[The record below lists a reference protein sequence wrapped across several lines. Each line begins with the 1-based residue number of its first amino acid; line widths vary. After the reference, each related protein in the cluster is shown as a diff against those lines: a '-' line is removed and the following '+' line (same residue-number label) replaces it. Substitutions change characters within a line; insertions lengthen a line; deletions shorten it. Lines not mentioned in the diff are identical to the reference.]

1 MPDKIITRMGDGARV
16 EMSPEQVKEDIL
28 VGTQDAAE
36 RGKIPELNSD
46 ELEQLFEI
54 FADTNRIVAVKPGE
68 EVITTDDGASMT
80 LIGDQADGG
89 IDLPM
94 SYLQS
99 ILAYERV
106 CCADTAGVGHVD
118 YSCKPVKPIVN
129 YEKQKYYSVNQA
141 TTVPLIYGTQ
151 PNLGLYFQP
160 DGAFPNPSELLPA
173 GHIKE
178 AQEAQEAAAEQLR
191 NDLVFIARNLYQVG
205 CDGFN
210 FDTVASA
217 GDADFFAALQAIR
230 ELKEIAPKMA
240 IELGMSSEFVLGL
253 HGEIT
258 FDGVRLAGMY
268 PHDQIK
274 MAEAVGADIFGPA
287 VNVKTTQSTPWN
299 LARAVTFVKET
310 VKVANI
316 PVHPNVGMGV
326 CGIPMME
333 QTPIDSVTRVSK
345 ALVQIGKADGL

>member
-1 MPDKIITRMGDGARV
+1 MKEKIITRMGDGARV
-16 EMSPEQVKEDIL
+16 ELSAEQIKEEIL
-28 VGTQDAAE
+28 VGTQDAAD
-36 RGKIPELNSD
+36 RGKIPEMTPA
-46 ELEQLFEI
+46 EQEQLFEI
-54 FADTNRIVAVKPGE
+54 FADTNRIVAVEPGQ

-89 IDLPM
+89 IALPM
-94 SYLQS
+94 SHMQS
-99 ILAYERV
+99 ILAFERV
-106 CCADTAGVGHVD
+106 CCADTAGVGHID

-129 YEKQKYYSVNQA
+129 YEKQKYYSLNQA

-151 PNLGLYFQP
+151 PNLGQYFQP

-173 GHIKE
+173 GHINEARE
-178 AQEAQEAAAEQLR
+178 AQEEAAEQLR
-191 NDLVFIARNLYQVG
+191 NDLVFVASNLYEVG

-210 FDTVASA
+210 FDTAAST
-217 GDADFFAALQAIR
+217 GDADFLAALQATR

-268 PHDQIK
+268 PHDQVR

-287 VNVKTTQSTPWN
+287 INVKATKSIPWN

-310 VKVANI
+310 VKVAGI

-326 CGIPMME
+326 CGLPMHE
-333 QTPIDSVTRVSK
+333 SPPIDCTTRAAK
-345 ALVQIGKADGL
+345 ALVEIGKADGL

>member
-1 MPDKIITRMGDGARV
+1 MQNKIITRMGDGARV
-16 EMSPEQVKEDIL
+16 ELSPEQIKEEIL
-28 VGTQDAAE
+28 AGTQDAAD
-36 RGKIPELNSD
+36 RGRIPEMTPG
-46 ELEQLFEI
+46 EQEQLFEI
-54 FADTNRIVAVKPGE
+54 FADTNRIVAVEPGQ

-80 LIGDQADGG
+80 LIGDQPDGG
-89 IDLPM
+89 VALPM
-94 SYLQS
+94 SYMQS
-99 ILAYERV
+99 ILTYERV
-106 CCADTAGVGHVD
+106 CCADTAGVGHID

-129 YEKQKYYSVNQA
+129 YEKQKYYSLNQA

-151 PNLGLYFQP
+151 PNLGQYFQP

-173 GHIKE
+173 GKISEARE
-178 AQEAQEAAAEQLR
+178 AQEEAAEQLR
-191 NDLVFIARNLYQVG
+191 SDLVFVASNLYEVG

-210 FDTVASA
+210 FDTAASA
-217 GDADFFAALQAIR
+217 GDADFLAALKAIR

-268 PHDQIK
+268 PHDQVK
-274 MAEAVGADIFGPA
+274 MAEVVGADIFGPA
-287 VNVKTTQSTPWN
+287 VNVKATKSTPWN

-310 VKVANI
+310 VKVASI

-326 CGIPMME
+326 CGLPMYE
-333 QTPIDSVTRVSK
+333 SPPIDCTTRAAK
-345 ALVQIGKADGL
+345 ALVEIGKADGL

>member
-1 MPDKIITRMGDGARV
+1 MQNKIITRMGDGARV
-16 EMSPEQVKEDIL
+16 ELSAEQVKADIL
-28 VGTQDAAE
+28 VGTQDAAD
-36 RGKIPELNSD
+36 RGRIPELTPD
-46 ELEQLFEI
+46 ELEALFDI

-68 EVITTDDGASMT
+68 EVITTDDGASMI

-94 SYLQS
+94 SYMQS

-106 CCADTAGVGHVD
+106 CCADTAGVGHID
-118 YSCKPVKPIVN
+118 YSCKPVKPIIN
-129 YEKQKYYSVNQA
+129 YEKQKYHSLNQA
-141 TTVPLIYGTQ
+141 ATVPLIYGTQ

-173 GHIKE
+173 GKISE
-178 AQEAQEAAAEQLR
+178 AREAQEAAAEQLR
-191 NDLVFIARNLYQVG
+191 NDLVFIARNLYEVG

-210 FDTVASA
+210 FDTAASA

-230 ELKEIAPKMA
+230 ELKEIAPNMA

-268 PHDQIK
+268 PHDQVK

-287 VNVKTTQSTPWN
+287 VNVKTTKSIPWN

-310 VKVANI
+310 VKVAGI

-326 CGIPMME
+326 CGLPMYE
-333 QTPIDSVTRVSK
+333 SPPIDCTTRAAK
-345 ALVQIGKADGL
+345 ALVEIGKADGL

>member
-1 MPDKIITRMGDGARV
+1 MQDKIITRMGNGSRA
-16 EMSPEQVKEDIL
+16 ELSAEQVKEDIL
-28 VGTQDAAE
+28 AGTQDAAD
-36 RGKIPELNSD
+36 RGKIPELDPD
-46 ELEQLFEI
+46 ELDQLFEI
-54 FADTNRIVAVKPGE
+54 FADTNRIVAVEPGE

-89 IDLPM
+89 IALPM
-94 SYLQS
+94 SYMQS

-106 CCADTAGVGHVD
+106 CCADTAGVGHID
-118 YSCKPVKPIVN
+118 YSCKPVKPIIN
-129 YEKQKYYSVNQA
+129 YENQKYFSLNQA

-151 PNLGLYFQP
+151 PNLGQYFQP

-173 GHIKE
+173 GKINEARE
-178 AQEAQEAAAEQLR
+178 AQEEAAEQLR
-191 NDLVFIARNLYQVG
+191 NDLVFVASNLFEVG

-210 FDTVASA
+210 FDTSASS
-217 GDADFFAALQAIR
+217 GDADFLATLQAIR

-268 PHDQIK
+268 PQDQVK
-274 MAEAVGADIFGPA
+274 MAEAVGVDIFGPA
-287 VNVKTTQSTPWN
+287 INVKANKSTPWN
-299 LARAVTFVKET
+299 LTRAVTFVKET
-310 VKVANI
+310 VKVASI

-326 CGIPMME
+326 CGLPMYE
-333 QTPIDSVTRVSK
+333 SPPIDCTTRAAK
-345 ALVQIGKADGL
+345 ALVEIGKADGL